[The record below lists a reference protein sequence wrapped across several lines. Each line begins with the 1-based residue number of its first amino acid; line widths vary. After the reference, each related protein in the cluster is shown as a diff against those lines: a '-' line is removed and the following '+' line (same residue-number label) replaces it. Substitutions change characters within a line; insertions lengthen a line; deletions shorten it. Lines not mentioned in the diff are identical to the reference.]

1 MYINSTLVSFFFCPK
16 LKILL
21 VSALFACFINLSYS
35 PLTFL
40 VLTNNCCN
48 RSQKKGQKLK
58 KWKRSFESVPSSPWR
73 RAAKLPVRE
82 VTAASSCK
90 CCVQLCFNS
99 ELNFSYFFTYELFT
113 KLCSCILDRFQY
125 VFNFWQIPL
134 NIWDCSWF

>member
-1 MYINSTLVSFFFCPK
+1 MYINSTFVFFLPKTLNFTCKCSFC
-16 LKILL
+16 
-21 VSALFACFINLSYS
+21 LFYFNLSYS

-40 VLTNNCCN
+40 LLTNYCCN

-125 VFNFWQIPL
+125 MFNFWQIPL